1 MAKTTLKL
9 FSTLEDINNTIAS
22 ASTAGAWYRVKYT
35 DTNKALVLSK
45 KALEVLQGAG
55 VNLEKVYISYN
66 KYPQVYT
73 AIENILTENSDI
85 FTARGE

>member
-9 FSTLEDINNTIAS
+9 SSTLEDINKTMAS
-22 ASTAGAWYRVKYT
+22 ANTAGVWYKVKYT

-55 VNLEKVYISYN
+55 VNLEMVYISYN
-66 KYPQVYT
+66 KYPQVFNT
-73 AIENILTENSDI
+73 IENILVENSDI
-85 FTARGE
+85 FTAREA